1 MSNSPMSQRDWL
13 VLAVS
18 TVLGSGILTC
28 VAVMRGSFCRH
39 IQRHESF
46 RAAVWPPLVV
56 KKLGQHIMKVDTCPQ
71 RTRHGHSAAWRPT
84 RV

>member
-28 VAVMRGSFCRH
+28 VAVMLAHFAG
-39 IQRHESF
+39 IYK
-46 RAAVWPPLVV
+46 A
-56 KKLGQHIMKVDTCPQ
+56 
-71 RTRHGHSAAWRPT
+71 
-84 RV
+84 